1 MKSPQ
6 KKTLTAV
13 FFAGLLYANWAIFSP
28 LFISAPN
35 APKQQAQGDASV
47 VREENG
53 KQIIHIVAGHGYNPR
68 LVAAKAN
75 VPTVLEME
83 LGAGY
88 DCSAGLRIPAL
99 KVQEFLKT
107 DGLTLITVP
116 PQEAGSTL
124 TGLCSMGMY
133 KFDIKFS

>member
-6 KKTLTAV
+6 KKALVAV
-13 FFAGLLYANWAIFSP
+13 FFAGLLYANWVIFSP
-28 LFISAPN
+28 LLTSTPS
-35 APKQQAQGDASV
+35 APKQQAQGDTSA

-68 LVAAKAN
+68 LIAAKAN
-75 VPTVLEME
+75 KPTILEME
-83 LGAGY
+83 LSAAY

-99 KVQEFLKT
+99 NVQQFLKT